1 MSKLETVDWGPLR
14 AMGISFREQDRAEW
28 SDLLKTGEDAFMLI
42 RAGVFTSVAEVVSV
56 VEDFIVF
63 CGDDIDGRVCIE
75 TGVSEFSKRAAAAV
89 SNLCVAR
96 GFGIYSMPPIR
107 TVIFSAGM
115 PVGLEWELVRAR
127 GEWARVLVEVDPD
140 ARGFVK
146 RAAVL
151 AAAVGREDDPARWS
165 TPI

>member
-28 SDLLKTGEDAFMLI
+28 SDLLKTGADAFLLM
-42 RAGVFTSVAEVVSV
+42 RGGEVTTVAEVVAV
-56 VEDFIVF
+56 VDNFIVY
-63 CGDDIDGRVCIE
+63 CGADIDGRLCIE
-75 TGVSEFSKRAAAAV
+75 TGDSEFSKRAAAAV
-89 SNLCVAR
+89 SNLCRAR
-96 GFGIYSMPPIR
+96 RFGIYSMPRIR
-107 TVIFSAGM
+107 TVIYSAGM
-115 PVGLEWELVRAR
+115 PVKLEWELVRAA

-140 ARGFVK
+140 APGVVK
-146 RAAVL
+146 RGSVL